1 MYHEANLKKKPFFS
15 TLWDY
20 IVSLN
25 RVWKKKKKRGL
36 DARQRRILVLGSS
49 VISLGCFPALNTFPS
64 LAVTFPFHGN

>member
-1 MYHEANLKKKPFFS
+1 MKQILKKTFLLDLVGLYS
-15 TLWDY
+15 ELEQS
-20 IVSLN
+20 VE
-25 RVWKKKKKRGL
+25 KKKKKRGL